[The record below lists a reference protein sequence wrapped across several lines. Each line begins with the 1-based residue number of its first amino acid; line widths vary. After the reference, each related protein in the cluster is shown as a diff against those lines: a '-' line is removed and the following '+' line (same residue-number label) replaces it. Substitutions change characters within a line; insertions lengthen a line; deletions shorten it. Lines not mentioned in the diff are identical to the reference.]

1 MIREEETG
9 KRGVGKGFEYLKW
22 IGNIV
27 VMADS
32 ISALK

>member
-1 MIREEETG
+1 LSDDQG
-9 KRGVGKGFEYLKW
+9 RGNGEWGKGFEYLKW

-27 VMADS
+27 VRADS